1 MKHHEDT
8 HTHTRARARGYTEII
23 KFTFTRER
31 SYRKKYF
38 FKYFDDSTI
47 MPLLANYTELYS
59 PDLGKLYLN
68 QTQVNDMIYLYE

>member
-1 MKHHEDT
+1 MKI
-8 HTHTRARARGYTEII
+8 HTHIHARARARGYTEII

-47 MPLLANYTELYS
+47 MPLLANYIQNYTALISENY
-59 PDLGKLYLN
+59 
-68 QTQVNDMIYLYE
+68 I